1 MGVSDVAT
9 EKQKQMRNQEKLCSK
24 YLIGSAEETLERKIG
39 ISLVLSEYSYEKL
52 IKSIQMLILSSI
64 FSLYRL
70 QISKRVNSS
79 FSGK

>member
-9 EKQKQMRNQEKLCSK
+9 EKQKQMKNQEKLCSK

-39 ISLVLSEYSYEKL
+39 ISLVPREYSYEKL
-52 IKSIQMLILSSI
+52 IKSIQMLILSSL